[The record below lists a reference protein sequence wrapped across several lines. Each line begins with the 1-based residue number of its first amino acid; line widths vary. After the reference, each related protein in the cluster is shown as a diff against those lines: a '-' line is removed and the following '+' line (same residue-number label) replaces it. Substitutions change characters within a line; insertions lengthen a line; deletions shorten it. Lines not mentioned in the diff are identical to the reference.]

1 MHDRETAVATST
13 DDLDGMIRRWD
24 GMAVVHSHDPPTGSR
39 IFIAL
44 HDARLGTPVGGTR
57 MRSYPSPADAL
68 RDAMRLAEGMTWKWA
83 GIGFGFGGGKCVVDV
98 PHHLEGQERTGF
110 FARYGR
116 LLEAL
121 DGAFATGVDLG
132 TDPPDMDVAARET
145 RNVFGRNP
153 RGEGTVDPGPFTALG
168 VFCAIRAA
176 LRHRSG
182 DPDPAGRRV
191 LVQGVGDVGEPL
203 ARMLADAGAEVLV
216 SDLDDDRARSLAQE
230 IGASVVPPDEVVG
243 TPCDV
248 FAPCAVGGVLD
259 DGTIPRLECDVVA
272 GSANNQLEAPRHAE
286 DLHER
291 GVLYAPDHVANAG
304 GALAFGLL
312 YEGLDDSD
320 EIRSRV
326 RGLEDRLGE
335 IFREAGE
342 AGESPVHAARRLAR
356 RTLEEGVGG

>member
-1 MHDRETAVATST
+1 MSDPEGAVATPT
-13 DDLDGMIRRWD
+13 DGLDGMIRRWD

-39 IFIAL
+39 IYIAL
-44 HDARLGTPVGGTR
+44 HDARLGMPVGGTR
-57 MRSYPSPADAL
+57 MRSYGSSEEAL

-98 PHHLEGQERTGF
+98 PRRLVGEERTGF

-121 DGAFATGVDLG
+121 GGAFATGVDLG
-132 TDPPDMDVAARET
+132 TDPADMDVAARET
-145 RNVFGRNP
+145 RAVFGRDP

-168 VFCAIRAA
+168 VLGGIRAA
-176 LRHRSG
+176 LEHLAG
-182 DPDPAGRRV
+182 APDPDGRRV

-216 SDLDDDRARSLAQE
+216 SDIDSDRARSLADE
-230 IGASVVPPDEVVG
+230 IGASVVPPGDAVG

-248 FAPCAVGGVLD
+248 FAPCAVGGVFD
-259 DGTIPRLECDVVA
+259 DGSIPRLACDVVA

-286 DLHER
+286 ALHER
-291 GVLYAPDHVANAG
+291 GVLYAPDHVVNAG

-312 YEGLDDSD
+312 HKGLDDLD

-326 RGLEDRLGE
+326 RGLEDRLRE
-335 IFREAGE
+335 VFREAEG
-342 AGESPVHAARRLAR
+342 ADESPVHAARRLAR